1 MDSLPELA
9 ERFSVV
15 LLDPTELGRLSSN
28 STTSLIE
35 ILPNQDPH
43 GVLQLT
49 PTTLPLVNGG
59 LAVEETV
66 QFVNYEVTRIFGTF
80 GEVTVAIETT
90 PQSATFANG
99 KYSEQI
105 ILVAKH

>member
-28 STTSLIE
+28 STISLIE
-35 ILPNQDPH
+35 ILPNQDPY

-49 PTTLPLVNGG
+49 PANIPLVNGG

-66 QFVNYEVTRIFGTF
+66 QFVNYEVTRAFGTF
-80 GEVTVAIETT
+80 GEVTVAVETT
-90 PQSATFANG
+90 PLSATSANG
-99 KYSEQI
+99 NYS
-105 ILVAKH
+105 KD